1 MSCRVGRRY
10 GSDLASLQL
19 WCRLAAVSLIGPLA
33 WDQTFICHGCG
44 PKKQGKKVDIRK
56 EAGRAML
63 FLRPQ
68 SLGVRG
74 PGPGVK
80 QTVSKRELPTSPL
93 CLLEPGGNTGVM
105 NVIPSREP
113 G

>member
-1 MSCRVGRRY
+1 
-10 GSDLASLQL
+10 
-19 WCRLAAVSLIGPLA
+19 
-33 WDQTFICHGCG
+33 
-44 PKKQGKKVDIRK
+44 
-56 EAGRAML
+56 ML